1 MWLQGG
7 SCSSERARGAD
18 AAAPQ
23 QRTYGG
29 VGIGVQR
36 VEAVPVP
43 AQARD
48 GSHRQSPSCQKLS
61 VRAVSA
67 VCAHIAELQNPRCR
81 GWQNYEH
88 GSTASFAQ
96 ICNNRWCLTS
106 KIAGNRHCRLGVE
119 RAMRK
124 SKEEAAETRAR
135 IIRKASKE
143 FNQHGIAGTGLAD
156 VMKSAG
162 LTHGGFYK
170 HFQSKDELVA
180 EALEKGLENSFQAIE
195 NAAGERAIA
204 EFINEYLSPVHRDDF
219 DNACPLPALGTELCR
234 AGGKTRQKASEGV
247 LRFVSLVEKRLK
259 GLPAEKRKS
268 RAHAIV
274 AALVGSMMLS
284 RIVTD
289 PKLSDRLLRDTRD
302 FMLRPDC

>member
-1 MWLQGG
+1 
-7 SCSSERARGAD
+7 
-18 AAAPQ
+18 
-23 QRTYGG
+23 
-29 VGIGVQR
+29 
-36 VEAVPVP
+36 
-43 AQARD
+43 
-48 GSHRQSPSCQKLS
+48 
-61 VRAVSA
+61 
-67 VCAHIAELQNPRCR
+67 
-81 GWQNYEH
+81 
-88 GSTASFAQ
+88 
-96 ICNNRWCLTS
+96 
-106 KIAGNRHCRLGVE
+106 
-119 RAMRK
+119 MRK
-124 SKEEAAETRAR
+124 SREEAAETRAR

-180 EALEKGLENSFQAIE
+180 EALEEALDKSFRGMEQVADE
-195 NAAGERAIA
+195 GAIA
-204 EFINEYLSPVHRDDF
+204 EVINEYLSPVHRDDF
-219 DNACPLPALGTELCR
+219 DNACPLPALGTELWR

-247 LRFVSLVEKRLK
+247 LKFISLVEKHLN
-259 GLPAEKRKS
+259 GLPAKDSKS

-302 FMLRPDC
+302 FVLRPVC